1 LQRACLQP
9 AALALCASTR
19 MVCVVARNALQPLQA
34 AAAPECLHALAV
46 REPAAAVLLSAPAAS
61 LGALPALARTRGEA
75 AHVLAAAMFLA
86 AALPGAAAA
95 RLGDALARDACGET
109 LVAHEARAVELFAA
123 HCGSL
128 GARHVRHAA
137 RLLRRCDDP
146 TAAVRGVLQVLAAS
160 PAAGADGAD
169 EADAFCAS
177 ATMAGLCVAAF
188 AGAAAARIE
197 VARAVAVLLVAAAA
211 RPAEMPLAD
220 VPGALAAGVRVL
232 GLCAVPH
239 WVAAQPCVGGEPG
252 ASARG
257 DSAFL
262 SRFAVLSVARPA
274 GPAEPQAP
282 ALFAYSV
289 LHDAVARAHTL
300 RFGGRTGAFADMVA
314 EGMQAVAAL
323 VRDDVAF
330 ACAVERTQA
339 AE

>member
-1 LQRACLQP
+1 VARVFLDHVLHPVRFDRGVVAHALRLYAASNGADASAAVGPEAAQTPLRRRALAAVGSGGGGGLRGVFTEWMRVATLCAQLQRACLQP

-34 AAAPECLHALAV
+34 AAEPECLHALAV
-46 REPAAAVLLSAPAAS
+46 REPAAAVLLSAPAAA
-61 LGALPALARTRGEA
+61 LGAFPALARTRGEA

-128 GARHVRHAA
+128 GARHIRHAA

-146 TAAVRGVLQVLAAS
+146 AAAVRGVLQALAAS
-160 PAAGADGAD
+160 PAAEAD
-169 EADAFCAS
+169 EADDGDAFCAS
-177 ATMAGLCVAAF
+177 ATMVGLCVAAF

-239 WVAAQPCVGGEPG
+239 WVAAQPC
-252 ASARG
+252 
-257 DSAFL
+257 
-262 SRFAVLSVARPA
+262 
-274 GPAEPQAP
+274 
-282 ALFAYSV
+282 
-289 LHDAVARAHTL
+289 
-300 RFGGRTGAFADMVA
+300 
-314 EGMQAVAAL
+314 
-323 VRDDVAF
+323 
-330 ACAVERTQA
+330 
-339 AE
+339 